1 MPQQPA
7 ASATAAATHATNAAL
22 FEAARAVIPGGV
34 DSPVRA
40 FGSVGGTPRFIASAG
55 GAHVTDAEGHRYVD
69 LVGSWG
75 PALLGHAHPGVVAA
89 VQAAAARGLS
99 FGAPTESETLLAEEV
114 RRRVPAAQRV
124 RFVST
129 GTEATMT
136 AVRLARGA
144 TGRDLVVKFAGCYH
158 GHSDGLLAAA
168 GSGLATGGLP
178 GSAGV
183 PAAVAA
189 QTIVLPYN
197 DVAALEACFA
207 ERGSE
212 IAAVITE
219 GAPANM
225 GIVPPAPGFNAA
237 IRRVT
242 AEHGALMILDEVL
255 TGFRVG
261 PAGWWGLEAV
271 DGWTSDL
278 PAFAAEPSTAGATSS
293 EPDAAAA
300 PSWPGADWRERA
312 AWVPDLVTFGKV
324 VGGGMPLAAV
334 GGRAGIMDLLA
345 PGGPV
350 YQAGTLSGN
359 PLATAAGLATLQLAD
374 DAVYA
379 SVAEHAQ
386 AIGEV
391 VSAALSEQGV
401 PHRVQRAGS
410 LFSLMFGQQAAE
422 RGVSDYEAARAQETW
437 RYGPFFHAFLE
448 AGVSLPPS
456 VFEAWFV
463 SAAHGEAELEAIA
476 AAAPA
481 AARAAARAQE
491 H

>member
-1 MPQQPA
+1 MTQQSQPA
-7 ASATAAATHATNAAL
+7 GRPSSATASTNTSL

-40 FGSVGGTPRFIASAG
+40 FGSVGGTPRFIASAS
-55 GAHVTDAEGHRYVD
+55 GAHVTDAEGRSYVD

-75 PALLGHAHPGVVAA
+75 PALLGHAHPEVVAA

-99 FGAPTESETLLAEEV
+99 FGAPTATETLLAEEV
-114 RRRVPAAQRV
+114 RRRVPAAQKV

-237 IRRVT
+237 IRRIT

-278 PAFAAEPSTAGATSS
+278 PGLAT
-293 EPDAAAA
+293 ERADVAA

-312 AWVPDLVTFGKV
+312 TWVPDLLTFGKV

-334 GGRAGIMDLLA
+334 GGRAEVMDLLA
-345 PGGPV
+345 PDGPV

-379 SVAEHAQ
+379 SVAARAQ

-410 LFSLMFGQQAAE
+410 LFSFMFGQRAAE
-422 RGVSDYEAARAQETW
+422 QGVSDYEAARTQETW

-448 AGVSLPPS
+448 AGVGLPPS

-481 AARAAARAQE
+481 AARAAARAQAN
-491 H
+491 

>member
-7 ASATAAATHATNAAL
+7 ATAAATHATNAAL
-22 FEAARAVIPGGV
+22 FEAARAIIPGGV

-40 FGSVGGTPRFIASAG
+40 FGSVGGTPRFIASAS
-55 GAHVTDAEGHRYVD
+55 GAHVVDAEGHRYVD

-75 PALLGHAHPGVVAA
+75 PALLGHAHPGVIAA

-114 RRRVPAAQRV
+114 RRRVPAAQKV

-278 PAFAAEPSTAGATSS
+278 PAFASAPASTVSS
-293 EPDAAAA
+293 EPADAAA
-300 PSWPGADWRERA
+300 PSWPGADWWERA

-334 GGRAGIMDLLA
+334 GGRAEVMDLLA

-379 SVAEHAQ
+379 SVAERAQ

-391 VSAALSEQGV
+391 ISAALSEQGV

-410 LFSLMFGQQAAE
+410 LFSLMFGPQAAE
-422 RGVSDYEAARAQETW
+422 LGVADYEAARAQETW

-463 SAAHGEAELEAIA
+463 SAAHGEAELEAFA

>member
-1 MPQQPA
+1 VTQQPQPA
-7 ASATAAATHATNAAL
+7 ASAPANATHATSTAL

-40 FGSVGGTPRFIASAG
+40 FGSVGGTPRFIASASD
-55 GAHVTDAEGHRYVD
+55 AHVTDAEGHRYVD

-75 PALLGHAHPGVVAA
+75 PALLGHAHPEVVAA

-114 RRRVPAAQRV
+114 RRRVPAAQKV

-189 QTIVLPYN
+189 RTIVLPYN

-207 ERGSE
+207 ERGPE

-237 IRRVT
+237 IRRIT

-261 PAGWWGLEAV
+261 PAGWWGLEAI

-278 PAFAAEPSTAGATSS
+278 PAFGPEPAVTGAV
-293 EPDAAAA
+293 

-334 GGRAGIMDLLA
+334 GGRTEVMDLLA

-379 SVAEHAQ
+379 SVAARAH

-391 VSAALSEQGV
+391 VSAALTEQGV

-410 LFSLMFGQQAAE
+410 LFSFMFGQRPAE

-437 RYGPFFHAFLE
+437 RYGPFFHAFLD

-463 SAAHGEAELEAIA
+463 SAAHGAAELEAIA
-476 AAAPA
+476 NAAPA
-481 AARAAARAQE
+481 AARAAARAQAG
-491 H
+491 